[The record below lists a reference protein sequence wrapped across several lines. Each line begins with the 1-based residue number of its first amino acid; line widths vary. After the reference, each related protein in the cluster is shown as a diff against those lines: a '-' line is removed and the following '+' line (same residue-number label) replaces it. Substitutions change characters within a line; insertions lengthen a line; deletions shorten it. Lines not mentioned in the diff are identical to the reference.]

1 MSDKKP
7 LYKQIMDKLK
17 ERIKSGD
24 FEYDAPFVTEDRITK
39 EYGVSRI
46 TAIRAL
52 EELEHDGLI
61 NRKRGSGSFVS
72 KNAMSIL
79 GKEEQGRQCRSYDT
93 QKKQRYISCGI
104 GYAV

>member
-52 EELEHDGLI
+52 EEL
-61 NRKRGSGSFVS
+61 
-72 KNAMSIL
+72 
-79 GKEEQGRQCRSYDT
+79 
-93 QKKQRYISCGI
+93 
-104 GYAV
+104 

>member
-1 MSDKKP
+1 MKENELRYIVLGGITLMSEKKP

-79 GKEEQGRQCRSYDT
+79 G
-93 QKKQRYISCGI
+93 
-104 GYAV
+104 